1 MNYTNL
7 LLVILIPILLYIL
20 YHLRILTG
28 LLRTRNEIEAQELDL
43 LLSED
48 DRKPDPLFNEVIS
61 ITQEHDKIT
70 TELLQ
75 NIFDIGYARAC
86 QIIDQLEEIGIIS
99 AQVGNEPRKVIRKVR
114 IN

>member
-7 LLVILIPILLYIL
+7 LLAIIIPILLYIL
-20 YHLRILTG
+20 YQLWTLTD

-48 DRKPDPLFNEVIS
+48 HRKQDPTLNEVIS

-86 QIIDQLEEIGIIS
+86 QIIDQLEEVGIVS